1 MPLLRIIS
9 KLFRPKPLHV
19 SALAFAQIG
28 RPKPKSN
35 GVRLAH
41 GAEGHTSAAHRHTSL
56 EVENTSECI
65 SFTACSQLGKA
76 CTFTYRSTC
85 TSARIAQGSPFTR
98 GAASCDGF
106 AHPVSTSAFAHSSNS
121 RSLPHGFDSIALA
134 PTAEWPCSVAP
145 KVFPPTGLG
154 SCC

>member
-1 MPLLRIIS
+1 LGD
-9 KLFRPKPLHV
+9 RPKL
-19 SALAFAQIG
+19 
-28 RPKPKSN
+28 N
-35 GVRLAH
+35 GVRH
-41 GAEGHTSAAHRHTSL
+41 PYGAEGRTSAAHRHTSL

-65 SFTACSQLGKA
+65 SFAACSQLGKA

-106 AHPVSTSAFAHSSNS
+106 AHPVSTSAFAHSSNA

-145 KVFPPTGLG
+145 KVFRHRSPPTGLS